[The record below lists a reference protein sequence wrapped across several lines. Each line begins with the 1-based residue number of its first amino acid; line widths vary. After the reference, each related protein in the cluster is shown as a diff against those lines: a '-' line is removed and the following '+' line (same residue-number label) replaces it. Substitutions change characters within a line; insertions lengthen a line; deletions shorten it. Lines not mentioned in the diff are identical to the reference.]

1 MQTFSA
7 FTKYYLQPILVV
19 MTESTTKV
27 LVLLLLLN
35 KRGRAV
41 APAALGQEGKA
52 AAGGG
57 ADASPAA
64 EWIALSDTPRTHF
77 QLWHEYQ
84 HGIGGQK
91 PARLF
96 TREEHNQVKH
106 KYHWRKVVWDCIS
119 EVVRGGLTAQ
129 VAIDRIYQVYGE
141 NQTTTTIINW
151 MKADRKAGR
160 HHELLQI

>member
-64 EWIALSDTPRTHF
+64 EWIALSDTPRAPLF

-84 HGIGGQK
+84 HGSGGQK

-96 TREEHNQVKH
+96 THEE
-106 KYHWRKVVWDCIS
+106 RS
-119 EVVRGGLTAQ
+119 
-129 VAIDRIYQVYGE
+129 
-141 NQTTTTIINW
+141 
-151 MKADRKAGR
+151 
-160 HHELLQI
+160 